1 MATLKEI
8 SELTG
13 YSIATISRVL
23 NHDVSLSV
31 TDSTREEILR
41 VAGKLDYESKSVRSS
56 RKKAAQL
63 RVGIIEMMD
72 SQMKLEDPYYLYL
85 KSSLDKCCFEE
96 GFETVTLQFD
106 EEENCYK
113 SNSQSGLN
121 GIIAVGQFG
130 AEQIHAMEQ
139 WTNQIIFLD
148 SSPYEDRFSSVVPN
162 FQVGIQ
168 QGVNYLAEMGHKTI
182 AFVGPVMSTDS
193 MGSDAPEKRRKIF
206 MEYMNYYRKDLKA
219 VFIDTDRES
228 SDVLEKT
235 GAYLREEE
243 HPATAFFAFNEA
255 AAIGVM
261 QAVQQ
266 MGYRVPE
273 DFSILS
279 YNDTVLATLM
289 QPQLSSIS
297 IHLEEMAQEAVKLL
311 RRGMVESGV
320 PPMKIAIPSGLSE
333 RESVKRI
340 PREDLPPT
348 EDAEQCEGKS
358 QADRQEKTEKIE
370 NTQ

>member
-23 NHDVSLSV
+23 NHDASLSV

-56 RKKAAQL
+56 RRKAAQL
-63 RVGIIEMMD
+63 RIGIIEMMD
-72 SQMKLEDPYYLYL
+72 SRMKLDDPYYLYL

-96 GFETVTLQFD
+96 GFETVTLQYD
-106 EEENCYK
+106 EEEGCYK

-121 GIIAVGQFG
+121 GVIAVGQFDE
-130 AEQIHAMEQ
+130 AQVHAMEQ
-139 WTNQIIFLD
+139 WSNQIVFLD
-148 SSPYEDRFSSVVPN
+148 SSPYEERFSSVVPN
-162 FQVGIQ
+162 FQVGIH
-168 QGVNYLAEMGHKTI
+168 QGVDYLAGMGHKSI
-182 AFVGPVMSTDS
+182 AFVGPVMSPDS
-193 MGSDAPEKRRKIF
+193 LGCDAPEKRRKIF
-206 MEYMNYYRKDLKA
+206 EEYMKYYRKDLKA
-219 VFIDTDRES
+219 VFVDTDREAS
-228 SDVLEKT
+228 AVLEKII
-235 GAYLREEE
+235 AYLKEEKN
-243 HPATAFFAFNEA
+243 PATAFFTFNEA

-261 QAVQQ
+261 QGIQQ
-266 MGYRVPE
+266 LGYRVPE

-297 IHLEEMAQEAVKLL
+297 IHLEEMALEAVRLL
-311 RRGMVESGV
+311 RRELLESRV

-333 RESVKRI
+333 RESVKRL
-340 PREDLPPT
+340 E
-348 EDAEQCEGKS
+348 
-358 QADRQEKTEKIE
+358 
-370 NTQ
+370 

>member
-63 RVGIIEMMD
+63 RIGMIEMMD

-85 KSSLDKCCFEE
+85 KSSLDKSCFEE
-96 GFETVTLQFD
+96 GFETVTLQYD
-106 EEENCYK
+106 EEEECYK

-130 AEQIHAMEQ
+130 ARQIHAMEQ
-139 WTNQIIFLD
+139 WTNQIVFLD
-148 SSPYEDRFSSVVPN
+148 SSPYEERFSSVVPN
-162 FQVGIQ
+162 FQVGIH

-182 AFVGPVMSTDS
+182 AFVGPLMSTDS
-193 MGSDAPEKRRKIF
+193 MGNDAPEKRRKIF
-206 MEYMNYYRKDLKA
+206 GEYMKYYRKDLKA
-219 VFIDTDRES
+219 VYLDTDREAAN
-228 SDVLEKT
+228 VLEKT
-235 GAYLREEE
+235 SAYLKEEKN
-243 HPATAFFAFNEA
+243 PAT
-255 AAIGVM
+255 AIGVM
-261 QAVQQ
+261 QGVQQ

-311 RRGMVESGV
+311 RRGLLESGT
-320 PPMKIAIPSGLSE
+320 PHMKIAIPSSLSE
-333 RESVKRI
+333 RESVKRL
-340 PREDLPPT
+340 E
-348 EDAEQCEGKS
+348 
-358 QADRQEKTEKIE
+358 
-370 NTQ
+370 

>member
-63 RVGIIEMMD
+63 RIGMIEMMD

-85 KSSLDKCCFEE
+85 KSSLDKSCFEE
-96 GFETVTLQFD
+96 GFETVILRYD
-106 EEENCYK
+106 EEEECYK

-130 AEQIHAMEQ
+130 AKQIHAMEQ
-139 WTNQIIFLD
+139 WTNHIVFLD
-148 SSPYEDRFSSVVPN
+148 SSPYEERFSSVVPN
-162 FQVGIQ
+162 FQVGIH

-182 AFVGPVMSTDS
+182 AFVGPLMSTDS
-193 MGSDAPEKRRKIF
+193 MGNDAPEKRRKIF
-206 MEYMNYYRKDLKA
+206 GEYMKYYRKDLKA
-219 VFIDTDRES
+219 VYLDTDREGTN
-228 SDVLEKT
+228 VLEKT
-235 GAYLREEE
+235 SAYLKEEKN
-243 HPATAFFAFNEA
+243 PATAFFTFNEA
-255 AAIGVM
+255 TAIGVM
-261 QAVQQ
+261 QGVQQ

-311 RRGMVESGV
+311 RRGLLESGT
-320 PPMKIAIPSGLSE
+320 PHMKIAIPSSLSE
-333 RESVKRI
+333 RESVKRL
-340 PREDLPPT
+340 E
-348 EDAEQCEGKS
+348 
-358 QADRQEKTEKIE
+358 
-370 NTQ
+370 

>member
-23 NHDVSLSV
+23 NHDASLSV

-56 RKKAAQL
+56 RRKAAQL
-63 RVGIIEMMD
+63 RIGLIEMMD
-72 SQMKLEDPYYLYL
+72 SRMKLDDPYYLYL

-96 GFETVTLQFD
+96 GFETVTLQYD

-121 GIIAVGQFG
+121 GIIALGQFDG
-130 AEQIHAMEQ
+130 TQIHAMEQ
-139 WTNQIIFLD
+139 WSNQIVFLD
-148 SSPYEDRFSSVVPN
+148 SSPYEDKFSSVVPN
-162 FQVGIQ
+162 FQVGIR
-168 QGVNYLAEMGHKTI
+168 QGVDYLAGMGHRTI
-182 AFVGPVMSTDS
+182 AFVGPLMSTDS

-206 MEYMNYYRKDLKA
+206 GEYLKYYRKDLKA
-219 VFIDTDRES
+219 VFIDTDREAS
-228 SDVLEKT
+228 AVLEKVSV
-235 GAYLREEE
+235 YLKEEKN
-243 HPATAFFAFNEA
+243 PATAFFTFNEA

-261 QAVQQ
+261 QGIQQ
-266 MGYRVPE
+266 LGYRVPE

-311 RRGMVESGV
+311 RRELQENRV
-320 PPMKIAIPSGLSE
+320 PPMKIAIPSSLSE
-333 RESVKRI
+333 RESVKRL
-340 PREDLPPT
+340 D
-348 EDAEQCEGKS
+348 
-358 QADRQEKTEKIE
+358 
-370 NTQ
+370 

>member
-63 RVGIIEMMD
+63 RIGMIEMMD

-85 KSSLDKCCFEE
+85 KSSLDKSCFEE
-96 GFETVTLQFD
+96 GFETVTLQYD
-106 EEENCYK
+106 EEECYK

-130 AEQIHAMEQ
+130 ARQIHAMEQ
-139 WTNQIIFLD
+139 WTNQIVFLD
-148 SSPYEDRFSSVVPN
+148 SSPYEERFSSVVPN
-162 FQVGIQ
+162 FQVGIH

-182 AFVGPVMSTDS
+182 AFVGPLMSTDS
-193 MGSDAPEKRRKIF
+193 MGNDAPEKRRKIF
-206 MEYMNYYRKDLKA
+206 GEYMKYYRKDLKA
-219 VFIDTDRES
+219 VYLDTDREAAN
-228 SDVLEKT
+228 VLEKT
-235 GAYLREEE
+235 SAYLKEEE
-243 HPATAFFAFNEA
+243 NPATAFFTFNEA
-255 AAIGVM
+255 TAIGVM
-261 QAVQQ
+261 QGVQQ

-311 RRGMVESGV
+311 RRGLLESGT
-320 PPMKIAIPSGLSE
+320 PHMKIAIPSSLSE
-333 RESVKRI
+333 RESVKRL
-340 PREDLPPT
+340 E
-348 EDAEQCEGKS
+348 
-358 QADRQEKTEKIE
+358 
-370 NTQ
+370 

>member
-63 RVGIIEMMD
+63 RIGMIEMMD
-72 SQMKLEDPYYLYL
+72 SQMKLENPYYLYL
-85 KSSLDKCCFEE
+85 KSSLDKSCFEE
-96 GFETVTLQFD
+96 GFETVTLQYD
-106 EEENCYK
+106 EEEECYK
-113 SNSQSGLN
+113 SNSQSGL
-121 GIIAVGQFG
+121 IIAVGQFG
-130 AEQIHAMEQ
+130 ARQIHAMEQ
-139 WTNQIIFLD
+139 WTNQIVFLD

-162 FQVGIQ
+162 FQVGIH

-182 AFVGPVMSTDS
+182 AFVGPLMSTDS
-193 MGSDAPEKRRKIF
+193 MGNDAPEKRRKIF
-206 MEYMNYYRKDLKA
+206 GEYMKYYRKDLKA
-219 VFIDTDRES
+219 VYLDTDREAAN
-228 SDVLEKT
+228 VLEKT
-235 GAYLREEE
+235 SAYLKEEKN
-243 HPATAFFAFNEA
+243 PATAFFTFNEA
-255 AAIGVM
+255 TAIGVM
-261 QAVQQ
+261 QGVQQ

-311 RRGMVESGV
+311 RRGLLESGT
-320 PPMKIAIPSGLSE
+320 PHMKIAIPSSLSE
-333 RESVKRI
+333 RESVKRL
-340 PREDLPPT
+340 E
-348 EDAEQCEGKS
+348 
-358 QADRQEKTEKIE
+358 
-370 NTQ
+370 

>member
-23 NHDVSLSV
+23 NHDISLSV

-56 RKKAAQL
+56 RRKAAQL
-63 RVGIIEMMD
+63 RIGMIEMMD

-85 KSSLDKCCFEE
+85 KSSLDKSCFEE
-96 GFETVTLQFD
+96 GFETVTLQYD
-106 EEENCYK
+106 EEDNGYK

-130 AEQIHAMEQ
+130 AKQIHAMEQ
-139 WTNQIIFLD
+139 WTNQIVFLD

-162 FQVGIQ
+162 FQVGIH

-182 AFVGPVMSTDS
+182 AFVGPLMSTDS
-193 MGSDAPEKRRKIF
+193 MGNDAPEKRRKIF
-206 MEYMNYYRKDLKA
+206 GEYMKYYRKDLKA
-219 VFIDTDRES
+219 VFLDTDRES
-228 SDVLEKT
+228 SNVLEKT
-235 GAYLREEE
+235 SVYLKEEKK
-243 HPATAFFAFNEA
+243 PATAFFTFNEA

-261 QAVQQ
+261 QGVQQ

-279 YNDTVLATLM
+279 CNDTVLATLL

-297 IHLEEMAQEAVKLL
+297 IHLEKMAREAVKLL
-311 RRGMVESGV
+311 RRILSESGT
-320 PPMKIAIPSGLSE
+320 PPMKIAIPSSLSE
-333 RESVKRI
+333 RESVR
-340 PREDLPPT
+340 RL
-348 EDAEQCEGKS
+348 AYN
-358 QADRQEKTEKIE
+358 RQSCG
-370 NTQ
+370 

>member
-63 RVGIIEMMD
+63 RIGMIEMMD
-72 SQMKLEDPYYLYL
+72 SQMKLENPYYLYL
-85 KSSLDKCCFEE
+85 KSSLDKSCFEE
-96 GFETVTLQFD
+96 GFETVILRYD
-106 EEENCYK
+106 EEEECYK
-113 SNSQSGLN
+113 SNGQSGLN

-130 AEQIHAMEQ
+130 ARQIHAMEQ
-139 WTNQIIFLD
+139 WTNQIVFLD
-148 SSPYEDRFSSVVPN
+148 SSPYEERFSSVVPN
-162 FQVGIQ
+162 FQVGIH

-182 AFVGPVMSTDS
+182 AFVGPLMSTDS
-193 MGSDAPEKRRKIF
+193 MGNDAPEKRRKIF
-206 MEYMNYYRKDLKA
+206 GEYMKYYRKDLKA
-219 VFIDTDRES
+219 VYLDTDREGTN
-228 SDVLEKT
+228 VLEKT
-235 GAYLREEE
+235 SAYLKEEKN
-243 HPATAFFAFNEA
+243 PATAFFTFNEA
-255 AAIGVM
+255 TAIGVM
-261 QAVQQ
+261 QGVQQ
-266 MGYRVPE
+266 MGYRIPE

-311 RRGMVESGV
+311 RRGLLESGT
-320 PPMKIAIPSGLSE
+320 PHMKIAIPSSLSE
-333 RESVKRI
+333 RESVKRL
-340 PREDLPPT
+340 E
-348 EDAEQCEGKS
+348 
-358 QADRQEKTEKIE
+358 
-370 NTQ
+370 

>member
-193 MGSDAPEKRRKIF
+193 MGSDAPEK
-206 MEYMNYYRKDLKA
+206 
-219 VFIDTDRES
+219 
-228 SDVLEKT
+228 T

-255 AAIGVM
+255 TAIGVM